1 MSEHN
6 EHITNQNNNYYP
18 SKIDKKFL
26 DRLYEFIHSVE
37 SQMDILLPGIAGMQ
51 FLSYYKIID
60 DIITQKLAKNIII
73 RLLCPFDDDN
83 AWLNKHLVPY
93 IGYRSIKPSLPLTPS
108 NSLFFIRDKRE
119 IFSFSVNIKG
129 KMHLHCNQASD
140 TIFFLDNC
148 AYSKDIPIV
157 KNAVYSFDLIWEEK
171 ENHDKTTKEKMHSEL
186 LFDLISH

>member
-60 DIITQKLAKNIII
+60 DIITQKLSKNIII
-73 RLLCPFDDDN
+73 RLLCPFDDDDS
-83 AWLNKHLVPY
+83 AWLNKHLVPF
-93 IGYRSIKPSLPLTPS
+93 IGYRSIKLSLPLTPS
-108 NSLFFIRDKRE
+108 NSLFFIIDKQK

-129 KMHLHCNQASD
+129 KMHLHHNQASD
-140 TIFFLDNC
+140 TIF
-148 AYSKDIPIV
+148 
-157 KNAVYSFDLIWEEK
+157 
-171 ENHDKTTKEKMHSEL
+171 
-186 LFDLISH
+186 